1 LHHEIGHLG
10 IFVSGQVAKKEHTQI
25 VEVLNYIQTLPPGLY
40 GMDIEEHTAAD
51 GTVSYDVTLKERSL
65 EDLRASRGHEKV
77 DEKPFEA
84 VAALSEL
91 LERAYSLLVHPL
103 VRAATPD
110 WFANATR
117 DLHPL
122 RVQQWA
128 FSDRNPWLAALPAL
142 ADATR
147 AHRAPRADDNA
158 GIRYETL
165 VSATMRANLDLYRD
179 LRDAGFEAAFYEVYG
194 NLFSLEMADER
205 ADFKRKQKFDPRG
218 LPAVREVLDT
228 IEHGSAVDGLVRI
241 AMLIAKAGQGTHRLS
256 NMQRTRDILSPEG
269 GIAHL
274 SEDEQRRL
282 LQEETIV
289 VEFEPLRAKRSL
301 PKILRTAAERRR
313 AHRFLDVAAASA
325 GIDERQRALIA
336 ELRAMLPASGT
347 GTGTTAQHAGNRR
360 PARPAASRGRRTGRR
375 TAA

>member
-1 LHHEIGHLG
+1 
-10 IFVSGQVAKKEHTQI
+10 VSGQVAKKEHTQI
-25 VEVLNYIQTLPPGLY
+25 VEVLNTIQTLPPGLY

-65 EDLRASRGHEKV
+65 EDLRAARGDDKV

-103 VRAATPD
+103 VRAATPE

-128 FSDRNPWLAALPAL
+128 FSDRNPWLAALPSL
-142 ADATR
+142 ADAAR
-147 AHRAPRADDNA
+147 ANRAPRAADNA
-158 GIRYETL
+158 GVRYETL
-165 VSATMRANLDLYRD
+165 LSATMSANLDLYRD
-179 LRDAGFEAAFYEVYG
+179 LRDAGYEAAFYEVYG

-256 NMQRTRDILSPEG
+256 QMQRTRDILSPEG

-274 SEDEQRRL
+274 GEDEQRRL

-301 PKILRTAAERRR
+301 PKVLRTPAERRR
-313 AHRFLDVAAASA
+313 AHRFLDAAAASR
-325 GIDERQRALIA
+325 GLDERQRTLIA
-336 ELRAMLPASGT
+336 ELRAMLPTPGPATPRRRARRSGGAATPRTRRAARRAS
-347 GTGTTAQHAGNRR
+347 A
-360 PARPAASRGRRTGRR
+360 
-375 TAA
+375 